1 MSEQIPLGQSEGER
15 REFKGKDVL
24 RHLPN
29 VSREVV
35 GMLNATGGEIWI
47 GLAEEQ
53 GRAARVEAIDNA
65 TRELTRLRDHFTDA
79 IEPSPTSSEIVVE
92 RVPFED
98 KGDLLKVRVKP
109 VPRRAPYA
117 LREGTAR
124 HFIKRFHDRL
134 RPMSREEI
142 FNTTAQPD
150 HPHDAALGK
159 IRTARERHRNKQTFW
174 LRIQPVGD
182 VDLRLGRDFREYF
195 TNPVKTENRT
205 AGWNFVDSDTIFEA
219 RPNEIRH
226 GRAGETYIQ
235 VFRDGAIEFT
245 MPIINLYWKS
255 TGGLGNTEVNEVW
268 PYALLEFPA
277 SVFRL
282 AATIYREREC
292 HMDTVIADLAL
303 FGIKGWTLRPHSPVS
318 FGYKLA
324 RPRRFE
330 EAEIVSAEPLSFS
343 MEEVINQPDRCAFRL
358 VRRVYEAFE
367 YFEDEMPMEFNKESG
382 RLILQGA

>member
-1 MSEQIPLGQSEGER
+1 MTEQIPLGQPESER
-15 REFKGKDVL
+15 REFKGRDVL
-24 RHLPN
+24 KHLPN

-35 GMLNATGGEIWI
+35 GMLNAAGGEIWI

-65 TRELTRLRDHFTDA
+65 TREVTRLRDHFTDA
-79 IEPSPTSSEIVVE
+79 IEPSPTSSEIAVE

-109 VPRRAPYA
+109 IPRRVPYA

-124 HFIKRFHDRL
+124 HFIKRIHDRL

-150 HPHDAALGK
+150 HARESALRK
-159 IRTARERHRNKQTFW
+159 IRATRERQQDKETFW

-182 VDLRLGRDFREYF
+182 AELRLGRDFREYF
-195 TNPVKTENRT
+195 TNPLKTENRA
-205 AGWNFVDSDTIFEA
+205 AGWNFVDSDTVFEA

-226 GRAGETYIQ
+226 GRAGETCIQ
-235 VFRDGAIEFT
+235 VFRGGAIEFT
-245 MPIINLYWKS
+245 MPIINFYWKT
-255 TGGLGNTEVNEVW
+255 TGGLGNTEANEIW

-282 AATIYREREC
+282 AATIYREREF
-292 HMDTVIADLAL
+292 HVEAVIADLAL

-324 RPRRFE
+324 RPRLFE
-330 EAEIVSAEPLSFS
+330 EEEIVSAEPLSFS
-343 MEEVINQPDRCAFRL
+343 LDEVINEPDRCAFRL
-358 VRRVYEAFE
+358 VRRVYEAFGF
-367 YFEDEMPMEFNKESG
+367 FEDEMPTEFNRESG